1 MSCHRR
7 VCHPKQFFPSLT
19 AKKLTGAAS
28 TPSLSPFRSIGGK
41 PPELIVFGPAGEE
54 VERVNVEGK
63 SVDDIKEML
72 LTYGFSEKA
81 DGKAEL

>member
-1 MSCHRR
+1 M
-7 VCHPKQFFPSLT
+7 
-19 AKKLTGAAS
+19 
-28 TPSLSPFRSIGGK
+28 
-41 PPELIVFGPAGEE
+41 
-54 VERVNVEGK
+54 NVEGK